1 MFNIELKFAC
11 DILNKWFQYKIKPN
25 KMSLSNLEQ
34 INYHRNNIVTTE
46 SKCCI
51 CKFRLDV
58 MPRSSNLKQKNEMSY
73 IDFLIANEHAFI
85 RNIYDESDL
94 KNSKNL
100 CSFQNYYKVMVLYT
114 HLVQV
119 AENEIKTVIS
129 YEDIFDDKLRDF
141 LTETCP
147 AHSDCIEDGLVRE
160 IKAYDVKNTG
170 KTKIPK
176 FTLKIYAFIYDV
188 LMDFPPCKFDEVKT
202 VTARGFLSKFY
213 KVVTSKVHIHHSHVT
228 GEIHGYAHDFC
239 NWQVRENNTMVSL
252 IGHNFL
258 GFDIFFMVKGFRASC
273 WGTTELSMGRANLTN
288 FNFANISSQVK
299 IIDTLKYYQT
309 TLANLSSTTD
319 KTEKGKIKEGI
330 QSFLEKHVYF
340 CKAWDCLSKED
351 KDSILNMIA
360 EGKGVMPYEKITD
373 IHSLS
378 KIVPEDDFF
387 KHTEFYSSLKQSNI
401 SLEEYENVKF
411 LCKKLQMRNVG
422 DMNDLYNV
430 QDVIILCE
438 IIENRFEQMYQKF
451 GFNPRKCNSASTLS
465 GCIQRE
471 TSKVII
477 TLPTN
482 FEHAAIFEKNANRWI

>member
-1 MFNIELKFAC
+1 MSISNIER
-11 DILNKWFQYKIKPN
+11 
-25 KMSLSNLEQ
+25 
-34 INYHRNNIVTTE
+34 INFNRNNPVTTE

-58 MPRSSNLKQKNEMSY
+58 MPRSSNLKEKNEMSY
-73 IDFLIANEHAFI
+73 IDFLVGKEHAFF
-85 RNIYDESDL
+85 RNIYDEIDL
-94 KNSKNL
+94 KNCKNL
-100 CSFQNYYKVMVLYT
+100 CSFQNYYETMVFYT
-114 HLVQV
+114 HLVHV
-119 AENEIKTVIS
+119 AENEIKTAIS
-129 YEDIFDDKLRDF
+129 YEDISDDKLRDF
-141 LTETCP
+141 LTEKCP
-147 AHSDCIEDGLVRE
+147 AYSDCNELVDE
-160 IKAYDVKNTG
+160 IKAFDVKNTG
-170 KTKIPK
+170 KTKVPK
-176 FTLKIYAFIYDV
+176 FTLKMYAFIYKI
-188 LMDFPPCKFDEVKT
+188 LMDFPPCKFDEIKT
-202 VTARGFLSKFY
+202 VTTRGLFSKFY
-213 KVVTSKVHIHHSHVT
+213 KVLASKIDIHHSHVT
-228 GEIHGYAHDFC
+228 GEIYGHAHDFC
-239 NWQVRENNTMVSL
+239 NWQVRENYTAVSL

-258 GFDIFFMVKGFRASC
+258 GFDIFFMLKGFRASC
-273 WGTTELSMGRANLTN
+273 WGTTELNMGGTNLTN
-288 FNFANISSQVK
+288 VNFANILSQVK

-319 KTEKGKIKEGI
+319 KNEKDKIKDVI
-330 QSFLEKHVYF
+330 KSFLEEHVRF
-340 CKAWDCLSKED
+340 CKTWGCLSTKDKE
-351 KDSILNMIA
+351 SIFNMIA

-378 KIVPEDDFF
+378 EIVPEDDFF

-411 LCKKLQMRNVG
+411 LYKKLQMRNLG

-465 GCIQRE
+465 GCIRRE

-482 FEHAAIFEKNANRWI
+482 FEHAAIFEKTLTGGDSCINNRLGFDAEVLLPNFTQAEYK